1 MPKPG
6 KDKKKKELT
15 ISIVT
20 YNSLDFL
27 KECLESI
34 FKNPPLVDYGIIV
47 VDNASEDGTSEFIKK
62 NYPAVT
68 LISNTKNIGFAA
80 ANNQA
85 IKNSDSRYIV
95 LINSDCEVYGGSL
108 DNLMEFMDKNAGAGI
123 AGPKIINSDGTT
135 QLSCRRFPS
144 LLDAAAH
151 NILGDI
157 FPGNPFTKKYK
168 LAGVSRDKPF
178 KVDWVSGSCMI
189 IRRKALED
197 TGELDEKYFMYI
209 EDVDMCYRMW
219 QKGWV
224 VYYYPEAEIMHHA
237 GGSTG
242 RGRCEKIKSGFRM
255 QRSAFY
261 FFCKIY
267 RKNWRIILIPLLL
280 IVLGARL
287 AISILK
293 GIFPER
299 KLTPPA
305 DSCL

>member
-1 MPKPG
+1 MPKSDN
-6 KDKKKKELT
+6 DKNKKELT

-27 KECLESI
+27 KECLQSI
-34 FKNPPLVDYGIIV
+34 FKNPPSVSYGVIV
-47 VDNASEDGTSEFIKK
+47 VDNASEDGTVDFLKK

-68 LISNTKNIGFAA
+68 LISNTENIGFAA

-85 IKNSDSRYIV
+85 IKNSDSEYIV
-95 LINSDCEVYGGSL
+95 LMNSDCEVYKGSL
-108 DNLMEFMDKNAGAGI
+108 DNLIGFMDKNTGTGI
-123 AGPKIINSDGTT
+123 AGPKIVNSDGTT

-168 LAGVSRDKPF
+168 LADVSRDKPF

-197 TGELDEKYFMYI
+197 TGKLDGKYFMYI
-209 EDVDMCYRMW
+209 EDVDICYRMW
-219 QKGWV
+219 QKGWA

-242 RGRCEKIKSGFRM
+242 RGRREKIKSSFRM

-267 RKNWRIILIPLLL
+267 RKNWRIILIPFLLL
-280 IVLGARL
+280 VLGARL
-287 AISILK
+287 AISVLK
-293 GIFPER
+293 SIFPEK
-299 KLTPPA
+299 KLAAPSG
-305 DSCL
+305 SC